1 MPEKEGVFEKSDEIV
16 GEEDEFLEPEEHTD
30 AHVEHR
36 IDIATGEQE
45 ADVYTEEG
53 REALEESGE
62 IAPWEE
68 GFAQG
73 AESRG
78 HLAECAHCGKILGE
92 EETEIVEREYSN
104 RLYRFCSD
112 KCAGAGPKQ

>member
-1 MPEKEGVFEKSDEIV
+1 MPDKEGVFEKSDEVV
-16 GEEDEFLEPEEHTD
+16 GEEDQFLEPEEHTD
-30 AHVEHR
+30 AHVEHK
-36 IDIATGEQE
+36 IDIAMGGQE

-53 REALEESGE
+53 REVLEESGE
-62 IAPWEE
+62 IEPWEE

-78 HLAECAHCGKILGE
+78 NLAECAQCGKILGE
-92 EETEIVEREYSN
+92 DESRIVERRYDN

-112 KCAGAGPKQ
+112 SCASAGPKR